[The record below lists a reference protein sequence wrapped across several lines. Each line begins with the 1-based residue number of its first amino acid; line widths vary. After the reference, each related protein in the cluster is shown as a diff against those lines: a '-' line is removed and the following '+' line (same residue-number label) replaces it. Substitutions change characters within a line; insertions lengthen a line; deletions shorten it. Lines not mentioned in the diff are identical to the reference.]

1 MISSVPHYYAVSTF
15 PCPSKYVL
23 KPEHFHYAS
32 VENCMHSQGLSCLT
46 YMEPKHQNDYH
57 NQVGANDF
65 QNLIW
70 VFGAGHVEM
79 LTVLN

>member
-15 PCPSKYVL
+15 PCRSKYVL

-32 VENCMHSQGLSCLT
+32 VENRVHSQGLSCLT

-57 NQVGANDF
+57 NQAGATDF